1 MIYSMTAFA
10 REQSQ
15 GEFGTLTCEL
25 RSINHRYLEIS
36 LHLSESLRVFEM
48 PIREAIRG
56 MVKRGKIEC
65 NLRHRPGLQASNEYE
80 VNQSLVSELVR
91 VSSEVAAMLPN
102 GEPIGVSDVLRFPGV
117 LETKEADAGK
127 LQEETMRLV
136 ELALK
141 DLVAARE
148 REGGELNRLFMERME
163 KMQEEMK
170 KVRARMPVVMKEA
183 EDRLSKR
190 FADARVELDPAR
202 IAQEMVMF
210 AQKIDIAEEIDRTET
225 HIGEIRRVL
234 KHGGAAGRRLDFLLQ
249 ELNREANTMGS
260 KSIDPVITHAAVEM
274 KVLIEQV
281 REQVQNVE

>member
-1 MIYSMTAFA
+1 MIHSMTAFA

-15 GEFGTLTCEL
+15 GEFGVLTCEF

-48 PIREAIRG
+48 PIREAIRHKI
-56 MVKRGKIEC
+56 KRGKIEC
-65 NLRHRPGLQASNEYE
+65 SLRHRPGLQAATSYE
-80 VNQSLVSELVR
+80 VNQALVTELVR
-91 VSSEVAAMLPN
+91 INGEVAALLPASA
-102 GEPIGVSDVLRFPGV
+102 PITISDVMRFPGV
-117 LETKEADAGK
+117 LESKEIDAGK

-136 ELALK
+136 EAALHDLA
-141 DLVAARE
+141 DARE
-148 REGGELNRLFMERME
+148 REGNELNRLFLERMD
-163 KMQEEMK
+163 KMQQEMD
-170 KVRARMPVVMKEA
+170 KVRTRMPAIMKDA
-183 EDRLSKR
+183 EERLNKR
-190 FADARVELDPAR
+190 FTDAKVELDPAR
-202 IAQEMVMF
+202 MAQEMVMF
-210 AQKIDIAEEIDRTET
+210 AQRIDIAEEIDRTET
-225 HIGEIRRVL
+225 HLAEFRRVL